1 MERPLPKGGMKMR
14 LLGNP
19 LFKQNGYPMFGVV
32 TLLKKASLTMMKNG
46 KYQWKAFAE
55 MEKPPKGMDQK
66 PDVQNAITL
75 TTGFDDHLAKKL
87 IEWDKG
93 TRLLVAGYV
102 RQSDYWTQRTGKPT
116 YEIQVEFV
124 HDQHDYAAEMKNDY
138 EQEMSD
144 GYSAGEYEDPG
155 F

>member
-1 MERPLPKGGMKMR
+1 MR

-19 LFKQNGYPMFGVV
+19 LFKQNGYPMIGVV
-32 TLLKKASLTMMKNG
+32 TLLKKASLNMMKNG

-55 MEKPPKGMDQK
+55 MEKPPKGMEQK

-93 TRLLVAGYV
+93 TRLLVAGFV

-124 HDQHDYAAEMKNDY
+124 HDQHDYAAEMKTDY

>member
-1 MERPLPKGGMKMR
+1 MR

-19 LFKQNGYPMFGVV
+19 LFKQNGYPMVGVV
-32 TLLKKASLTMMKNG
+32 TLLKKASLNMMKNG

-55 MEKPPKGMDQK
+55 MEKPPKGMEQK

-102 RQSDYWTQRTGKPT
+102 RQSNYWTQRTGKPT

-124 HDQHDYAAEMKNDY
+124 HDQHDYAAEMKTDY

>member
-1 MERPLPKGGMKMR
+1 MR

-19 LFKQNGYPMFGVV
+19 LFKQNGYPKFGVV

-55 MEKPPKGMDQK
+55 MEKPPKGVDQK

-124 HDQHDYAAEMKNDY
+124 HDQHDYAAEMKTDY

>member
-1 MERPLPKGGMKMR
+1 MR

-66 PDVQNAITL
+66 PDVQYAITL

-102 RQSDYWTQRTGKPT
+102 RQSDYWPQRTGKPT
-116 YEIQVEFV
+116 
-124 HDQHDYAAEMKNDY
+124 
-138 EQEMSD
+138 
-144 GYSAGEYEDPG
+144 
-155 F
+155 

>member
-1 MERPLPKGGMKMR
+1 MR

-19 LFKQNGYPMFGVV
+19 LFKQNGYPMVGVV

-55 MEKPPKGMDQK
+55 MEKPPKGMEQK

-124 HDQHDYAAEMKNDY
+124 HDQHDYAAEMKTDY

>member
-1 MERPLPKGGMKMR
+1 MR

-19 LFKQNGYPMFGVV
+19 LFKQNGYPMLGVV

-55 MEKPPKGMDQK
+55 MEKPPKGMEQK

-124 HDQHDYAAEMKNDY
+124 HDQHDYAAEMKTDY

>member
-1 MERPLPKGGMKMR
+1 MR

-55 MEKPPKGMDQK
+55 MEKPPKGMEQK

-124 HDQHDYAAEMKNDY
+124 HDQHDYAAEMKTDY

>member
-1 MERPLPKGGMKMR
+1 MR

-19 LFKQNGYPMFGVV
+19 LFKQNGYPMLGVV

-55 MEKPPKGMDQK
+55 MEKPPKGMEQK

-93 TRLLVAGYV
+93 TRLLVAGFV

-124 HDQHDYAAEMKNDY
+124 HDQHDYAAEMKTDY